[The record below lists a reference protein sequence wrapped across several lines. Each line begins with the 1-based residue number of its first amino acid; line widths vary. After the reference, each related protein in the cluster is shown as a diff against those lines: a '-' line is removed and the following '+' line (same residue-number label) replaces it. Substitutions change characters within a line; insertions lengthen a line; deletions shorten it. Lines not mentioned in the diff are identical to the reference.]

1 MLARLL
7 VLVNVFLSVGLLAWA
22 LTLSSNR
29 LDWVDAKTDTGTAK
43 GQITLLK
50 EEIDRAAKGAADL
63 SGAYVTRGQSL
74 AATEANQSSRKKGYE
89 TRLKEARGGQFLKQL
104 PLDGADAGFTNL
116 SKVGPAEEGPD
127 KKPLRGLAVIQ
138 ADIDRE
144 LKAAERAVVGD
155 APLAETPEGGL
166 DAALADDARYT
177 ELTAKLGT
185 SDSRKL
191 QEQIS
196 QRMAAADVAVL
207 KQKEIRVNLT
217 DEAAQLQ
224 AGRVNWKA
232 QLQDLLDRQGQL
244 GRRLTG
250 LQGK

>member
-7 VLVNVFLSVGLLAWA
+7 VLANVFLSVGLLAWA

-29 LDWVDAKTDTGTAK
+29 LDWVDAKTDTGTVK

-50 EEIDRAAKGAADL
+50 EEIDRASKGASDL
-63 SGAYVTRGQSL
+63 SAAYTARGQAL
-74 AATEANQSSRKKGYE
+74 AAAEATVKGRRVGYAE
-89 TRLKEARGGQFLKQL
+89 RLRQARGGSFRKQL
-104 PLDGADAGFTNL
+104 ALGGSEAGFTDL
-116 SKVGPAEEGPD
+116 ARTGEAVVGPD

-155 APLAETPEGGL
+155 APLNENPEGGL
-166 DAALADDARYT
+166 DAALADDTKYM
-177 ELTAKLGT
+177 ELAGKLGT
-185 SDSRKL
+185 SDARKL
-191 QEQIS
+191 QDRIS

-207 KQKEIRVNLT
+207 KQKEIRTNLT

-224 AGRVNWKA
+224 AGRVNWRV

-244 GRRLTG
+244 GRRLSG
-250 LQGK
+250 LQK